1 MRTWISGAITGAI
14 LLCAAPALGQTAR
27 NAELTAKY
35 GPCYALDEGRFT
47 LAQRLG
53 VCNTAI
59 QSKAYQ
65 GEDLANLY
73 LNRSEILNAKKETTA
88 AQSDIDAAL
97 AAWPDI
103 AETVAK
109 RADYYLAEKKLDLA
123 QADLDRAYKAQ
134 PGNWR
139 VLYGRARLHLL
150 RGESE
155 LAAKDSEAALK
166 AQPGSALVQEQ
177 LSAIRAV
184 GGDVD
189 GAIAILD
196 VLIAGQQDSEI
207 NYNARCYIRA
217 VADRDLDKA
226 LADCDAALKIKPQQ
240 PDFLDSRGLVYLR
253 MGRFAESIAD
263 YTAAISLADDPEPT
277 SFYGRGLAEQKSG
290 DQMSAAADFQAA
302 QSLSPGIDKKFD
314 TLAMIAD

>member
-73 LNRSEILNAKKETTA
+73 LNRSAILNAKHETA
-88 AQSDIDAAL
+88 LAQSDLDMAL
-97 AAWPDI
+97 ATWPEI
-103 AETVAK
+103 AQAVAE
-109 RADYYLAEKKLDLA
+109 RADSYMNGKKLDLA
-123 QADLDRAYKAQ
+123 QADLDRAYKVQ

-150 RGESE
+150 RGETD

-166 AQPGSALVQEQ
+166 AQPGNALVLKQQ
-177 LSAIRAV
+177 SIIRAIS
-184 GGDVD
+184 GDWN
-189 GAIAILD
+189 GAIAILNGL
-196 VLIAGQQDSEI
+196 VAEHPDSEAY
-207 NYNARCYIRA
+207 YNFRCYVRG
-217 VADRDLDKA
+217 VAGRELDKA
-226 LADCDAALKIKPQQ
+226 LADCNSALNIKPQQ
-240 PDFLDSRGLVYLR
+240 PYILDSRGLVYLR
-253 MGRFAESIAD
+253 MGKLAESIAD
-263 YTAAISLADDPEPT
+263 YTAAITLDDNPSPS

-302 QSLSPGIDKKFD
+302 ESLSPTIGKRFN